1 MCAGRASSPAVKFPP
16 AGHTFFTAWTRPT
29 RAPTVIHGRELAA
42 PHHIGPPPVCRRAHR
57 AITRAS
63 PLSTFP
69 RHRWT
74 QALVPPRTVCS
85 RASVL
90 QPSAPITG
98 VVLLEEAARA
108 APPGLMTRLAEALNV
123 ALGSRILPETDAIGP
138 KRALREAVNAWAL
151 SVSRF
156 LEVQDEMRV
165 ILNERARDAWKSIG

>member
-1 MCAGRASSPAVKFPP
+1 MDSSAGSATQLSAPA
-16 AGHTFFTAWTRPT
+16 H
-29 RAPTVIHGRELAA
+29 
-42 PHHIGPPPVCRRAHR
+42 
-57 AITRAS
+57 
-63 PLSTFP
+63 
-69 RHRWT
+69 
-74 QALVPPRTVCS
+74 
-85 RASVL
+85 SVL

-165 ILNERARDAWKSIG
+165 ILERAGAGRVEVDWVMAELETVFIALWTQSAINQ